1 MGCKVLSSGD
11 YRITCG
17 FQSHQKRA
25 RGKQHI
31 YGVDVVTAKC
41 TVCNI
46 IAHSDGVVRKVVDYI
61 NGHEVDK
68 QGYGYGNHVIIEHDN
83 GVCTIYCHM
92 HPGTVRVK
100 VGQSVHAG
108 DVIGMMGNT
117 GSSQGAHL
125 DFSVIKLKAGIRVED
140 VDILKD
146 IDVKFYY
153 YDPELYLDADLP
165 AMEEKIIERVQVG
178 SFTQPEYAIRRY
190 ELLKSKKFPVIM
202 KYWDG
207 HYRVQVGAY
216 EEHNNAVNMF
226 NKLSEAGFEC
236 YVTTEAGQDVSVDEL
251 RKRIS

>member
-1 MGCKVLSSGD
+1 MGCRVLSSGD

-17 FQSHQKRA
+17 FRSHQTRT
-25 RGKQHI
+25 RGRQHI
-31 YGVDVVTAKC
+31 YGVDIVTARC

-46 IAHSDGVVRKVVDYI
+46 IAHSDGVVRRVVDYI

-68 QGYGYGNHVIIEHDN
+68 QGYGYGNYVIIEHNN

-92 HPGTVRVK
+92 HPGTIRVK

-117 GSSQGAHL
+117 GSSTAAHL
-125 DFSVIKLKAGIRVED
+125 DFSVIKLKSGYKVEN

-146 IDVKFYY
+146 IDVKFEY
-153 YDPELYLDADLP
+153 YDPELYLDAKLP
-165 AMEEKIIERVQVG
+165 GKEEKIIERVQVG
-178 SFTQPEYAIRRY
+178 SFSQPENVIRRY
-190 ELLKSKKFPVIM
+190 DELKSMGFPVII

-207 HYRVQVGAY
+207 HYRVQVGAFENHVY
-216 EEHNNAVNMF
+216 ANNMLDKIKSV
-226 NKLSEAGFEC
+226 GYDC
-236 YVTTEAGQDVSVDEL
+236 YVTTEAGLDVSVDEI